1 MKKKHY
7 LSPQMKVRNLN
18 AHQMLCASPSVV
30 ETDELNYDGTEYE
43 F

>member
-1 MKKKHY
+1 MKKRDY

-18 AHQMLCASPSVV
+18 AHQMLCASPGTQTNDLV
-30 ETDELNYDGTEYE
+30 YDTEYE

>member
-18 AHQMLCASPSVV
+18 AHQMLCASTKSM
-30 ETDELNYDGTEYE
+30 YE
-43 F
+43 EDLDSSSFIQQ

>member
-1 MKKKHY
+1 MKKRDY

-18 AHQMLCASPSVV
+18 AHQMLCASTGTLTG
-30 ETDELNYDGTEYE
+30 ELKQDEEAYE